1 MSAELQKTID
11 EIGKA
16 FAAFKEL
23 NDRRYDEL
31 KNKGGETAETRAAV
45 DRANAKITEL
55 EASLEAQKAAIRQ
68 AETAMARLDLSPQDK
83 KDQTREHAAAFFAH
97 MAAVRKEPAPTEVG
111 PEQVKAYQAY
121 KAALLQYCRDP
132 QRALNTDS
140 IRNAITIGSDPAG
153 GYTLTPDMGGRIVQ
167 QIYETSPMRQY
178 AAIQTTSKDR
188 LVGFNDLDEDDSGSG
203 WVGET
208 SSRTETNTPEVGRW
222 EIPVHEQYANPKAS
236 QSSLEDSDWDLENW
250 LVTKAGA
257 RLSRREA
264 TAFVTGA
271 GVTRPRGF
279 TTYASASAPTKAAWQ
294 RVEYVKTGVD
304 GAFAADP
311 NGADVFINVLG
322 KMKEYYLP
330 GCVWAM
336 NRTVKAAARLLQD
349 NDGRYLLNP
358 DLRNGFTET
367 ILGYPVVG
375 FEDMAALSTGSY
387 SVAFAN
393 FREGYQIADRRGIT
407 LLRDPYTAKPYV
419 HFYMTR
425 RVGGDVVNF
434 EAIKLIN
441 FAA

>member
-1 MSAELQKTID
+1 MSAELQKTVD
-11 EIGKA
+11 EIGRTIA
-16 FAAFKEL
+16 EFRAL
-23 NDRRYDEL
+23 NDRRFEEL
-31 KNKGGETAETRAAV
+31 KAQGSASAETKAAV
-45 DRANAKITEL
+45 EKANAGIMAL
-55 EASLEAQKAAIRQ
+55 EEKLETQQKALRA
-68 AETAMARLDLSPQDK
+68 AETAVARLDLSPQDK
-83 KDQTREHAAAFFAH
+83 KDQTREHAHAFFAH
-97 MAAVRKEPAPTEVG
+97 MAAVRKEPAPAEVG
-111 PEQVKAYQAY
+111 PDQVKAYQAY
-121 KAALLQYCRDP
+121 KSAFLAYCRDP
-132 QRALNTDS
+132 QRALGTDS

-153 GYTLTPDMGGRIVQ
+153 GYTVTPDMAGRIV
-167 QIYETSPMRQY
+167 ELVFEGSPLRQY
-178 AAIQTTSKDR
+178 AAVQTTSKDR

-208 SSRTETNTPEVGRW
+208 ASRTETNTPEVGRW

-236 QSSLEDSDWDLENW
+236 QSALEDSDWNLEAW
-250 LVTKAGA
+250 LVAKAAA

-264 TAFVTGA
+264 TAFVSGA

-279 TTYASASAPTKAAWQ
+279 TTYASANAPTKAAWQ
-294 RVEYVKTGVD
+294 AVEYVKTGVN

-375 FEDMAALSTGSY
+375 FEDMAALSTGSN
-387 SVAFAN
+387 SIAFGN
-393 FREGYQIADRRGIT
+393 FREGYQIVDRRGIT

-441 FAA
+441 FAS